1 MTRLRSLFLR
11 DPNLT
16 ILAAL
21 TLSVGITL
29 VAILGDRFL
38 APQNLQSM
46 ATQVAEFGLL
56 ALAMGL
62 AMLLAGID
70 LSIVSAAVLS
80 AIIGGM
86 FLAGEIIPIT
96 PANESMVMWIGV
108 AAVLITGVLCGALNG
123 ILIAKMSVPP
133 ILATLG
139 TFIFFAGIGMV
150 VTGGNSVP
158 VTIPAFSDFATATV
172 ASIPLIFIVMC
183 AVYALASFWLSR
195 TRLGR
200 RIYLFGEN
208 SVASRFAGA
217 RNERTIIYTYLVIG
231 LLVGLAGLIML
242 SRVNSARVGFGDSYL
257 LQAILVVVL
266 AGFNPFG
273 GRGKVVSLLLGL
285 VLLQSLQS
293 AFTIMRFDPFMRS
306 FIWGASLLVVMTV
319 NHLFF
324 LRSNRRKS
332 VPGVAP
338 PGGYVKGEQGSSGPD
353 AASPADMASV
363 AGSGRT
369 P

>member
-1 MTRLRSLFLR
+1 MNRIQRLVAR
-11 DPNLT
+11 DPNVV
-16 ILAAL
+16 ILAVL

-29 VAILGDRFL
+29 IAFLGDRFFSSL
-38 APQNLQSM
+38 NLQSM

-62 AMLLAGID
+62 SMLLSGID

-80 AIIGGM
+80 AIVGGL

-96 PANESMVMWIGV
+96 PGNESTVMWIGV
-108 AAVLITGVLCGALNG
+108 AAVLVTGLLCGALNG
-123 ILIAKMSVPP
+123 LLIAKLSVPP

-139 TFIFFAGIGMV
+139 TFIFFAGVGMAI
-150 VTGGNSVP
+150 TGGSSVP
-158 VTIPAFSDFATATV
+158 VTIPGFSEFATATV
-172 ASIPLIFIVMC
+172 VSIPLIFLVMC
-183 AVYALASFWLSR
+183 AVYGVAAFVLTR

-200 RIYLFGEN
+200 KVYLFGEN
-208 SVASRFAGA
+208 SVASRFAGV
-217 RNERTIIYTYLVIG
+217 RNERTIIFTYLAIG
-231 LLVGLAGLIML
+231 LTVGMAGLIML

-273 GRGKVVSLLLGL
+273 GRGKILSLFLGL

-306 FIWGASLLVVMTV
+306 FIWGASLLFVVGV
-319 NHLFF
+319 NRLFHL
-324 LRSNRRKS
+324 RANRRRILTNLAPAVVNPIDGS
-332 VPGVAP
+332 PHPTESP
-338 PGGYVKGEQGSSGPD
+338 PGEIPSTGTTETTK
-353 AASPADMASV
+353 
-363 AGSGRT
+363 
-369 P
+369 